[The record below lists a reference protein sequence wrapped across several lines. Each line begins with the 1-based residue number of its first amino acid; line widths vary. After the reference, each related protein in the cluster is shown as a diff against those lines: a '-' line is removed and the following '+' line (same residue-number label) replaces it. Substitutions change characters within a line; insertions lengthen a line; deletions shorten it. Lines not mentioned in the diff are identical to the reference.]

1 MKIAAVQHD
10 IVWEDGPRTRAALLP
25 QVAQATAAGARL
37 IVLSEMYATGF
48 SMNPSRIAEQPGGPN
63 EQFLIE
69 QARLHDVW
77 VLASIA
83 QWVDPGA
90 PTDGTAAGESAPRAA
105 NVAVLAGPDGQL
117 HRYRKIHPFS
127 YAGEHHHYQAGADFL
142 TVTVEDLR
150 VSVFVCYDL
159 RFADEFW
166 AVAADTDLYLVVANW
181 PEPRRE
187 HWQALLRARAIENQA
202 YLLGCNRVGTGDGS
216 NYTGDSAIID
226 PMGRILVQAS
236 QGETVLVADVSPDEV
251 KRVRDRFPF
260 LADRRVVPN
269 RAIQNSTA
277 PPAG

>member
-1 MKIAAVQHD
+1 MGRASTRQR
-10 IVWEDGPRTRAALLP
+10 RTGQRRA
-25 QVAQATAAGARL
+25 
-37 IVLSEMYATGF
+37 
-48 SMNPSRIAEQPGGPN
+48 
-63 EQFLIE
+63 
-69 QARLHDVW
+69 
-77 VLASIA
+77 
-83 QWVDPGA
+83 
-90 PTDGTAAGESAPRAA
+90 ESAAPRAA

-127 YAGEHHHYQAGADFL
+127 YAGEHRSYQAGADFL
-142 TVTVEDLR
+142 TVPVEDLR
-150 VSVFVCYDL
+150 VSVFICYDL

-226 PMGRILVQAS
+226 PMGRALVQAS
-236 QGETVLVADVSPDEV
+236 QGETVLVADISPDEV

-260 LADRRVVPN
+260 LADRRAVPGS
-269 RAIQNSTA
+269 AVA
-277 PPAG
+277 PAG